1 MKFTDIANW
10 SSIISLIIS
19 LLTLFTT
26 FRVNKKINAA
36 LREQQDSTFF
46 NNKVA
51 NNIKNLEIIKT
62 FAEKDD
68 YQNSFGTKQYS
79 QVKLAMELVNSS
91 WNILLVHEGKLVK
104 LYKRKSWKKEFKN
117 ISKMY
122 NDECKRDCKLLVDFL
137 NQFIIF
143 LEKERENVR

>member
-51 NNIKNLEIIKT
+51 NNIKNL
-62 FAEKDD
+62 
-68 YQNSFGTKQYS
+68 N
-79 QVKLAMELVNSS
+79 N
-91 WNILLVHEGKLVK
+91 
-104 LYKRKSWKKEFKN
+104 KN
-117 ISKMY
+117 I
-122 NDECKRDCKLLVDFL
+122 C
-137 NQFIIF
+137 
-143 LEKERENVR
+143 